1 MCLRAFVAKPGMR
14 KELAKSEGVRKKFS
28 GIFSRIGKKT
38 SYKGYSEETILLNSI
53 IDLETNKKV
62 TDHIWFTFTKG
73 FQDAGLKEG
82 KEGSVVEFEAR
93 VKEYRKGYVNKGAKI
108 NESKVDYKLS
118 HPTRIRLCKM

>member
-1 MCLRAFVAKPGMR
+1 MR
-14 KELAKSEGVRKKFS
+14 KELAKDNGIRKKFS

-38 SYKGYSEETILLNSI
+38 NYKGYSEETILLNSI

-82 KEGSVVEFEAR
+82 KEGTVVEFEAR
-93 VKEYRKGYVNKGAKI
+93 VKEYKKGYVNKGVRI
-108 NESKVDYKLS
+108 NESRIDFKLS
-118 HPTRIRLCKM
+118 NPTKIRLR